1 MRVVHHVKR
10 FWRFHGLIAA
20 AITLS
25 AVTLGCAVKEPAYFE
40 GTWIVT
46 DAYQHV
52 DSPADE
58 NSALLLGRSLQLS
71 QTTAQLNQAQCDS
84 PIYHVTSLNT
94 EQFEAS
100 FAMPSSELGFDD
112 GAITH
117 VTLECANQTPN
128 FGSELVFQP
137 YSFAYIST
145 DNAFFKVEKTR

>member
-1 MRVVHHVKR
+1 VKVVHHVKR

-46 DAYQHV
+46 DTYQQGGSAI
-52 DSPADE
+52 DN
-58 NSALLLGRSLQLS
+58 NSSLLLGRSIQLS
-71 QTTAQLNQAQCDS
+71 QSNAQLNQAHCDS

-94 EQFEAS
+94 EQFETA
-100 FAMPSSELGFDD
+100 FAMPSSKLGFDD

-117 VTLECANQTPN
+117 VTLECANHTPK
-128 FGSELVFQP
+128 FGSEFLFQP

-145 DNAFFKVEKTR
+145 DDAFFKVEKAR